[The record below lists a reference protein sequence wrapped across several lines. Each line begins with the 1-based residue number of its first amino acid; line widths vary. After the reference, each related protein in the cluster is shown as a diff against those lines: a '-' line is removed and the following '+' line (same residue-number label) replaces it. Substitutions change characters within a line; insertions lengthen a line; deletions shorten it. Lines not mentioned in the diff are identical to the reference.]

1 MPPPPPP
8 PPFQRRS
15 ENWTDERSPDALPI
29 RIVLVETSHPGN
41 IGAAARAMKTMGL
54 QDLYLVSPAD
64 FPSEEAERRA
74 VGAVDV
80 LNRAVVTQTLGEALA
95 DCQFVIGGSARPR
108 ELAIPVLDAR
118 AAGRRIIEEAAGGA
132 PVAVLFGAERSG
144 LTNEALSACSH
155 RLHIPTSA
163 DFKSLNLAAAVQLV
177 CYEILVASGTSDED
191 GLATIS
197 EEDAE
202 PLPTHEEMEYFFQHL
217 NRTLEG
223 EKFSGPVNPDKI
235 NAKLRRFV
243 TRGRPTDN
251 ELKLLHGLVQ
261 LMKGGKQRRQSE
273 RS

>member
-1 MPPPPPP
+1 MPP
-8 PPFQRRS
+8 PPFQKRK

-64 FPSEEAERRA
+64 FPAEEANRRA
-74 VGAVDV
+74 VGAVD
-80 LNRAVVTQTLGEALA
+80 LLERATVTETLGEAIA
-95 DCQFVIGGSARPR
+95 DCGFVIGGSARPR

-118 AAGRRIIEEAAGGA
+118 AAGRRIIDEASSGA
-132 PVAVLFGAERSG
+132 PVAVLFGSERSG
-144 LTNEALSACSH
+144 LTNEDLSACSH

-191 GLATIS
+191 GLATVR
-197 EEDAE
+197 EEKPE
-202 PLPTHEEMEYFFQHL
+202 PLPTHEEMENFFKRL
-217 NRTLEG
+217 NQTLED

-235 NAKLRRFV
+235 NAKLRRFI
-243 TRGRPTDN
+243 TRGRPTEN
-251 ELKLLHGLVQ
+251 ELQLLHGLVQ
-261 LMKGGKQRRQSE
+261 LMKGGKSWKGK
-273 RS
+273 